1 MPTLELEKSITF
13 KNILV
18 ATDFSEASTNALHC
32 AAQITEVN
40 AAQLFIVH
48 ALSPEPLLGVPLDP
62 LPASTDRELSEAKL
76 NVEKAVS
83 TELIHHLHPKE
94 IVARGPIREVVLDAI
109 QRNKIDLLVLGT
121 HGRTGIRKI
130 VLGSISEN
138 LFRRAPCPVLTVG
151 PSAEPPRQIRKVL
164 FATDFGPASVQALP
178 YALDFANKTEGEL
191 TLLHLAPPMP
201 VEYVGPNWYPGTDV
215 VERERVCEEACLRQL
230 QKLLP
235 ADSGLKCKLE
245 YRVEFHFAPE
255 GIIDTA
261 AQRNADLIVM
271 GVRESGTNA
280 SRVAAHMPWA
290 IAYDVVCHAQCPVLT
305 IRA

>member
-178 YALDFANKTEGEL
+178 YFGFREQDGGRVDSV
-191 TLLHLAPPMP
+191 AP
-201 VEYVGPNWYPGTDV
+201 
-215 VERERVCEEACLRQL
+215 RSSHA
-230 QKLLP
+230 
-235 ADSGLKCKLE
+235 S
-245 YRVEFHFAPE
+245 
-255 GIIDTA
+255 
-261 AQRNADLIVM
+261 
-271 GVRESGTNA
+271 GVRRTELVSWHRCRRKRTG
-280 SRVAAHMPWA
+280 
-290 IAYDVVCHAQCPVLT
+290 L
-305 IRA
+305 